1 MAQNNPIQMYSPYG
15 LKPKNQNNL
24 GNSFLGPSQNPNPT
38 STNKNYDSFFN
49 ASQPQDGKDPLSFT
63 NTKQQWQVGPNGT
76 IKPSYAPGV
85 TSVQD
90 FADIIGGDVKRQ
102 EQANKLN
109 FEKNMGAATEAKNMG
124 MTGVNNM
131 TDPTKNGESFFTDA
145 ENYLKTGQQQAK
157 SSSDKF
163 SKQLD
168 AANKDQRNDI
178 AQANNMS
185 NAAIATSQ
193 QGAERQASAIQ
204 DAFARNNANQNDQIA
219 NQMSGA
225 LPGTESQINEMQRFQ
240 SGEGKRQATSAI
252 AGLQDQQISRTANL
266 QQAKAQTFSQMSQ
279 SASALRNASLNQAQG
294 AEQNYIAY
302 SNHLAAL
309 SQAHGVMRQQTM
321 QTAAQ
326 ITAQLGSNY
335 GQMVLASPLQALSLT
350 SSAMTQNEY
359 AARYGS
365 QNLNG
370 VPSTIYTNSTGN
382 RYGNNTSGMGNNQ
395 SALDYMSKNN
405 MANSSPAGGYGSFN
419 EPTSGFQQRL
429 I

>member
-63 NTKQQWQVGPNGT
+63 KTKQQWQVGPNGT

-157 SSSDKF
+157 ASSDKF

-168 AANKDQRNDI
+168 AANNQQRNDI

-193 QGAERQASAIQ
+193 QGADRQASAIQ

-266 QQAKAQTFSQMSQ
+266 QQAKAQTFSQLSQ
-279 SASALRNASLNQAQG
+279 SAATLKNASLNQAQG

-302 SNHLAAL
+302 NNHLAAL
-309 SQAHGVMRQQTM
+309 AQAHGVMRQQTM

-326 ITAQLGSNY
+326 ISAQLGSNY

-370 VPSTIYTNSTGN
+370 VPSVINTKSAGN
-382 RYGNNTSGMGNNQ
+382 PYGSLGMGNNQ
-395 SALDYMSKNN
+395 TALDYMSKNN

-419 EPTSGFQQRL
+419 EPTSGFQQRP